1 MPPVYSISFALHL
14 KVEVRI
20 MRIMRMK
27 INWRFA
33 GFLHFCVD
41 RFYDVRIFTLA
52 SCMIYLDFEY

>member
-1 MPPVYSISFALHL
+1 
-14 KVEVRI
+14 
-20 MRIMRMK
+20 MK

-41 RFYDVRIFTLA
+41 RSDDVRIFTLA